1 MDSGVNRQQAQQ
13 AQQFQHMQQ
22 AQNGRA
28 PGDGGREGDRTV
40 RVLLVDDHHLVI
52 EGLRAVLSTDPTI
65 AVVGEARSGREA
77 VGAVERLRPDI
88 VLMDIRMA
96 DGDGI
101 TATRQVKQA
110 APQTSVIMLTM
121 YENPEYLFEAVK
133 AGASGYVLKDVAG
146 PDLLEAIHTVVDGG
160 SLLNQEVVGKF
171 LRQLAADA
179 QQTTG
184 PSPRGAGGPERLTP
198 RELEVLQLIAAGLSN
213 KEIGARLSV
222 SVATVKTHLEH
233 ILQKLQVSDRT
244 QAAVQAVTRGLLG
257 GMA

>member
-1 MDSGVNRQQAQQ
+1 MTERGAS
-13 AQQFQHMQQ
+13 
-22 AQNGRA
+22 NG
-28 PGDGGREGDRTV
+28 GQKNV

-52 EGLRAVLSTDPTI
+52 EGLRAVLSTDSSI
-65 AVVGEARSGREA
+65 EVVGEARTGREA
-77 VGAVERLRPDI
+77 IRAVELLKPDI
-88 VLMDIRMA
+88 VLMDIRM
-96 DGDGI
+96 DDMDGI
-101 TATRQVKQA
+101 NATRHVKQV

-121 YENPEYLFEAVK
+121 YENPEYLFDAVK

-146 PDLLEAIHTVVDGG
+146 PDLLEAIHTVVEGG

-179 QQTTG
+179 QTA
-184 PSPRGAGGPERLTP
+184 PAAPLAAGVGPERLTP

-244 QAAVQAVTRGLLG
+244 QAAVQAVTRGLLR
-257 GMA
+257 